1 MFINDKRKI
10 IISVPMKCGTET
22 FAEIFQNDRHWI
34 DIYKS
39 RTLDDIE
46 LSGLAKTLKVFEL
59 TGRNF
64 EDYTH
69 YVIVRHPVDWLVS
82 GFRFLQSFKQNRKL
96 FQYHTNFYKHLKDVK
111 KEREQNTTVFNL
123 FWSDHCSVMPDRYC
137 DKNALPRQIEKLD
150 DFLKE
155 LNIDADIP
163 VLNKTSSHIPYP
175 AINNSSRELLK
186 DICLEYCEKYGY
198 TIQ

>member
-1 MFINDKRKI
+1 
-10 IISVPMKCGTET
+10 
-22 FAEIFQNDRHWI
+22 
-34 DIYKS
+34 
-39 RTLDDIE
+39 
-46 LSGLAKTLKVFEL
+46 
-59 TGRNF
+59 
-64 EDYTH
+64 
-69 YVIVRHPVDWLVS
+69 
-82 GFRFLQSFKQNRKL
+82 
-96 FQYHTNFYKHLKDVK
+96 
-111 KEREQNTTVFNL
+111 
-123 FWSDHCSVMPDRYC
+123 MPDRYC

>member
-1 MFINDKRKI
+1 MFINDIRKI

-22 FAEIFQNDRHWI
+22 FAEIFKNDRHWV

-46 LSGLAKTLKVFEL
+46 LSGLNKTLKVFEL

-96 FQYHTNFYKHLKDVK
+96 FKYHTNFYKHLKDVK
-111 KEREQNTTVFNL
+111 KERDSDVTIFNL
-123 FWSDHCSVMPDRYC
+123 FWSDHCSVMPDCYC
-137 DKNALPRQIEKLD
+137 DESALPRKIEDLD
-150 DFLKE
+150 NFLIE
-155 LNIDADIP
+155 LNIDTPIP
-163 VLNKTSSHIPYP
+163 VLNKTASHVPYP
-175 AINNSSRELLK
+175 LINNKCKTIIE
-186 DICLEYCEKYGY
+186 DICKDYCNKYDY
-198 TIQ
+198 TF